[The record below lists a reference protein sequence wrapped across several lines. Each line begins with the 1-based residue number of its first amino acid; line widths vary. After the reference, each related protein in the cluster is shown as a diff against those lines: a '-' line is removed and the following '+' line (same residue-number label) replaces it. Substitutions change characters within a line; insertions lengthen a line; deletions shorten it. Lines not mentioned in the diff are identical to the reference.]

1 MTNDTRPFIKI
12 RNHIFYYD
20 RSYAMH
26 NGGIVDMV
34 VTYNADR
41 SVSQMTMDD
50 FIKQKTKLADYYDSI
65 SGKHHEKV
73 KTIPR

>member
-26 NGGIVDMV
+26 KGGIVDMV
-34 VTYNADR
+34 VTYNADG
-41 SVSQMTMDD
+41 SISQMTMDD
-50 FIKQKTKLADYYDSI
+50 FIKKKTKLADYYDSM
-65 SGKHHEKV
+65 SWKTHEKV

>member
-1 MTNDTRPFIKI
+1 MKNDTRPFIKI

-20 RSYAMH
+20 KSYAMH

-34 VTYNADR
+34 VTYNADG

-50 FIKQKTKLADYYDSI
+50 FIKQKTKLADYYDSM
-65 SGKHHEKV
+65 SGKTHEKV

>member
-20 RSYAMH
+20 RSYAIH

-34 VTYNADR
+34 VTYNADG

-50 FIKQKTKLADYYDSI
+50 FIKQKTKLVDYYDSM
-65 SGKHHEKV
+65 SGKTHEKV

>member
-20 RSYAMH
+20 RSYVMH

-34 VTYNADR
+34 VTYNADG
-41 SVSQMTMDD
+41 SVSQNSLE
-50 FIKQKTKLADYYDSI
+50 IVNSI
-65 SGKHHEKV
+65 E
-73 KTIPR
+73 PLPF